1 MKKSFKRATSIILCL
16 VMLCGC
22 VLTAG
27 AAGKVK
33 INFFG
38 EEINF
43 PEGYGE
49 PFIDTKTSR
58 TLVPARGV
66 FEALDAEV
74 SWDGATRT
82 VYIYRGEDKIEI
94 VIDSLT
100 AKKNGGTI
108 TLDQAAVIVG
118 DRTYVPLRFVAGS
131 VNLKVNFDEKTTTV
145 TIEEKEPEKTVLD
158 AGKYEVGKDIKA
170 DEYLLIANGDAE
182 IKLLRGEDS
191 GNPDNVITSV
201 SFKTSIYVNIVGC
214 SFIELK
220 NCKIYDLGSVP
231 ARIDSGAYK
240 NGMFKVGKDLE
251 AGTYS
256 VNKVVSSQTGTYKVL
271 SKPYSTEGTVSV
283 QASGTVTKET
293 TISLKAGQYILLN
306 NVKMTKQTMSPGAI
320 GGGGG
325 GGSGNRPSEVRPSAA
340 PSDDPEEEPSDDPAD
355 EPSNDPADEPSDDPA
370 DEPSDDPVD
379 EPSDDPAD
387 EPSNDPAD
395 EPSDD
400 PAGDPSD
407 DPADEPSNDPAD
419 EPSDDPAGDPSD
431 DPADEPSDD
440 PADEPTF
447 DSYISENEYY
457 ENTNDLIIDFG
468 NFEGVPVVNIFEGDD
483 YIIYCYDAG
492 DYVDENGRVNIGALF
507 SYWYEMQVRNRG
519 FVTDGIG
526 RSYEHVATGI
536 KMLMEASTT
545 YLQIRIEFGEPNRD
559 LQEELE
565 SEIEPGEDPGNE
577 PEEDP
582 GNEPEP
588 SNSDEPTE

>member
-1 MKKSFKRATSIILCL
+1 MKSNLKKAASIILCL

-66 FEALDAEV
+66 YEALDAEV
-74 SWDGATRT
+74 SWDATTRT

-100 AKKNGGTI
+100 AKKNGETI

-118 DRTYVPLRFVAGS
+118 DRTYIPLRFVAES

-170 DEYLLIANGDAE
+170 DEYLLVASGDAE

-201 SFKTSIYVNIVGC
+201 SFKNSIYVNIIGC

-220 NCKIYDLGSVP
+220 NCKIYDLSSVP
-231 ARIDSGAYK
+231 TRIDGGAYK

-251 AGTYS
+251 AGNYS
-256 VNKVVSSQTGTYKVL
+256 VNKVVSSQAGTYKVL

-283 QASGTVTKET
+283 QTSGTVTKET
-293 TISLKAGQYILLN
+293 TISLNAGQYILLN
-306 NVKMTKQTMSPGAI
+306 NVKITKQTMSPGAI
-320 GGGGG
+320 GGGGSGSG
-325 GGSGNRPSEVRPSAA
+325 GGSSHRPSEVRPSAA
-340 PSDDPEEEPSDDPAD
+340 PSEDPEDEPSEGPADEPSNGPADEPSNDPADEPSDDPAD

-370 DEPSDDPVD
+370 DEPSDDP
-379 EPSDDPAD
+379 
-387 EPSNDPAD
+387 AD

-400 PAGDPSD
+400 PE
-407 DPADEPSNDPAD
+407 DES
-419 EPSDDPAGDPSD
+419 
-431 DPADEPSDD
+431 
-440 PADEPTF
+440 TF
-447 DSYISENEYY
+447 DPYISENEYY

-468 NFEGVPVVNIFEGDD
+468 NFEGVPVVNIFEEDG
-483 YIIYCYDAG
+483 YVIYCYDAG
-492 DYVDENGRVNIGALF
+492 DYVGENGRVNVGALF
-507 SYWYEMQVRNRG
+507 SYWYEMQVRNSG

-526 RSYEHVATGI
+526 RTYEHVASGL
-536 KMLMEASTT
+536 KMYMEASTT
-545 YLQIRIEFGEPNRD
+545 QLRIRIEFGEPNRD

>member
-1 MKKSFKRATSIILCL
+1 MKNSFKKAASIILCL

-38 EEINF
+38 EEVNF

-100 AKKNGGTI
+100 AKKNGETI

-118 DRTYVPLRFVAGS
+118 DRTYVPLRFIAES

-170 DEYLLIANGDAE
+170 AEYLLIANGEAE

-251 AGTYS
+251 EGNYS

-271 SKPYSTEGTVSV
+271 SKAYSTEGTVSV

-293 TISLKAGQYILLN
+293 TISLKAGQYILLD
-306 NVKMTKQTMSPGAI
+306 NVKITKQTVSPGSN

-325 GGSGNRPSEVRPSAA
+325 GGLGNRPSEVRPSEA
-340 PSDDPEEEPSDDPAD
+340 PSEAPEDEPSDAPAD
-355 EPSNDPADEPSDDPA
+355 EPSDAPADEPSDDPA
-370 DEPSDDPVD
+370 DEPSDDPI
-379 EPSDDPAD
+379 E
-387 EPSNDPAD
+387 
-395 EPSDD
+395 
-400 PAGDPSD
+400 
-407 DPADEPSNDPAD
+407 
-419 EPSDDPAGDPSD
+419 
-431 DPADEPSDD
+431 
-440 PADEPTF
+440 EPTMEPV
-447 DSYISENEYY
+447 ISQNEYY

-468 NFEGVPVVNIFEGDD
+468 NFEGVPVVNIIEEGT
-483 YIIYCYDAG
+483 YIIYCYDGG
-492 DYVDENGRVNIGALF
+492 DYVDENGDVNMRAVYR
-507 SYWYEMQVRNRG
+507 YWREIQLRNHG
-519 FVTDGIG
+519 FDMDGKTYI
-526 RSYEHVATGI
+526 HAATGI
-536 KMLMEASTT
+536 KAHLESSATQ
-545 YLQIRIEFGEPNRD
+545 LKIRIEFGQPDREM
-559 LQEELE
+559 QEEHE
-565 SEIEPGEDPGNE
+565 SEIEPEEEPSEAPVDE
-577 PEEDP
+577 PE
-582 GNEPEP
+582 NESTDELEP